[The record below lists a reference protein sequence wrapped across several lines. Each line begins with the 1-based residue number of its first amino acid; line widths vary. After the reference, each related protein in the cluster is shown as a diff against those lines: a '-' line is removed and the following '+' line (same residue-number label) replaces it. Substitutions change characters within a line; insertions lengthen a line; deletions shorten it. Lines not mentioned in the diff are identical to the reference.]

1 MLQSKPLIMAVII
14 NAALIMM
21 IPKVLTKPT
30 NIKIIDDIVVFLNM
44 QKGSL
49 MTSSAYVILL
59 MVAVEYAMQYSDGI
73 QSPLS
78 VLSPE

>member
-1 MLQSKPLIMAVII
+1 MLQSKPIIMAIII
-14 NAALIMM
+14 NAILITI

-30 NIKIIDDIVVFLNM
+30 NIKIIDDLVVFLNM

-59 MVAVEYAMQYSDGI
+59 MVAVEYAMQYSEGI

>member
-1 MLQSKPLIMAVII
+1 MLQSKPVIMAIII
-14 NAALIMM
+14 NAVLITI

-30 NIKIIDDIVVFLNM
+30 NIKIIDDLVVFLNM

-59 MVAVEYAMQYSDGI
+59 MVAVEYAMQYSEGI

>member
-1 MLQSKPLIMAVII
+1 MLQSKPVIMAVII

>member
-1 MLQSKPLIMAVII
+1 MLQSKPVIVAVII
-14 NAALIMM
+14 NALLITL

-49 MTSSAYVILL
+49 LTSSAYIAIL
-59 MVAVEYAMQYSDGI
+59 MVAIEYAMQYSEGI